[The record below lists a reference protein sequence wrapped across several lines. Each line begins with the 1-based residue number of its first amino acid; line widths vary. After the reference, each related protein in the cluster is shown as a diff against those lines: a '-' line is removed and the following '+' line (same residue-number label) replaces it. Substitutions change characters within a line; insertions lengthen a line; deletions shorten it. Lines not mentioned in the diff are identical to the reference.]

1 MKLFA
6 KLLLAALV
14 LALLLPFTILKDDQG
29 KTLMSFSSFSLPDMS
44 LPDMP
49 SFDGVSKLTPSSS
62 DIGGQSIFYKWYDAE
77 GNVQFTTEPPA
88 DGIEYTVK
96 GYDPNTNVIQAVE
109 MPAAETAAKS
119 AVEEPVSTGESASA
133 LPEMNPYDAESVKK
147 LIEDT
152 KNIEK
157 LLNQR
162 FEDQNSNI
170 NQ

>member
-29 KTLMSFSSFSLPDMS
+29 KTLMSFSDFSLPDMS

-62 DIGGQSIFYKWYDAE
+62 DIGGKSIFYKWYDAE
-77 GNVQFTTEPPA
+77 GSVQFTTEPPA
-88 DGIEYTVK
+88 EGIEYTVK
-96 GYDPNTNVIQAVE
+96 GYDPNTNVIQAVKT
-109 MPAAETAAKS
+109 PAAETMPN
-119 AVEEPVSTGESASA
+119 EPVSTGETAIA
-133 LPEMNPYDAESVKK
+133 LPEMNPYDAESIIK
-147 LIEDT
+147 LFDDT
-152 KNIEK
+152 RNIEK

-162 FEDQNSNI
+162 HENQNSNP

>member
-6 KLLLAALV
+6 KFLLAALV
-14 LALLLPFTILKDDQG
+14 LGLLLPFTILKDDQG
-29 KTLMSFSSFSLPDMS
+29 KTLMSFSDFSLPDMS

-62 DIGGQSIFYKWYDAE
+62 DIGGKSIFYKWYDAE
-77 GNVQFTTEPPA
+77 GKVQFTTQPPP

-96 GYDPNTNVIQAVE
+96 GYDPNVNVIQSVKVPEAE
-109 MPAAETAAKS
+109 PAGTGETTATS
-119 AVEEPVSTGESASA
+119 ESTGAQPGLA
-133 LPEMNPYDAESVKK
+133 NTYDADAIKK
-147 LIEDT
+147 MFEDT

-162 FEDQNSNI
+162 YENQNSTI

>member
-14 LALLLPFTILKDDQG
+14 LALLLPFTILKDNQG
-29 KTLMSFSSFSLPDMS
+29 KTLMSFSNFSF
-44 LPDMP
+44 PDMP
-49 SFDGVSKLTPSSS
+49 DFGGSDKLTPPSSG
-62 DIGGQSIFYKWYDAE
+62 IGGKDIFYKWYDAE
-77 GNVQFTTEPPA
+77 GNVQFTTEPPP

-96 GYDPNTNVIQAVE
+96 GYDPNTNVIQAVKT
-109 MPAAETAAKS
+109 PAAES
-119 AVEEPVSTGESASA
+119 EEAPEPATTSETASA
-133 LPEMNPYDAESVKK
+133 QPDVNPYDADSVKK

-162 FEDQNSNI
+162 FENQNSSI

>member
-29 KTLMSFSSFSLPDMS
+29 KTMMSFSDFS

-49 SFDGVSKLTPSSS
+49 SFDSGSGSKLTSSTRVL
-62 DIGGQSIFYKWYDAE
+62 GGKDVFYKWYDAE
-77 GNVQFTTEPPA
+77 GNLQFTTEPPD

-96 GYDPNTNVIQAVE
+96 GYDPNTNVIQAVKLPE
-109 MPAAETAAKS
+109 AETESAAI
-119 AVEEPVSTGESASA
+119 EPTPTGESASE
-133 LPEMNPYDAESVKK
+133 LPSMNAYDPESIKK
-147 LIEDT
+147 LFEET
-152 KNIEK
+152 RNIEK

-162 FEDQNSNI
+162 YQNQNSNL

>member
-6 KLLLAALV
+6 KLMLAVLV

-29 KTLMSFSSFSLPDMS
+29 KTLMSFSNFS

-49 SFDGVSKLTPSSS
+49 SFGGGSKLIPSSS
-62 DIGGQSIFYKWYDAE
+62 SIGGKDIFYKWYDAE
-77 GNVQFTTEPPA
+77 GNLQFTTEPPA

-96 GYDPNTNVIQAVE
+96 GYDPNTNVIQSVKIPE
-109 MPAAETAAKS
+109 AETTQD
-119 AVEEPVSTGESASA
+119 EPVSTGGTTNA
-133 LPEMNPYDAESVKK
+133 LPQMSPYDAESVKK
-147 LIEDT
+147 LFEDT
-152 KNIEK
+152 HNIEK

-162 FEDQNSNI
+162 YQNQNSAI